1 MKVFVTGS
9 TGMVGSNLVRHL
21 LEQGH
26 EVNALARTPAKAAK
40 QLGESP
46 RLRVVKGDMEDVCAF
61 AQHLRGSDVLFH
73 TAAYFRDYFGNGDHW
88 PMLEKINVAGTI
100 ELLNKAEQAG
110 VKKAI
115 YVSSSGVLDSRRVGI
130 VDEHSPAGEMQE
142 QNLYFKSKVLAEQ
155 KLLEWLKT
163 HSLPVVQILPGWIW
177 GPGDAAPTAAG
188 QLVLDYLNGKLP
200 GIIEGRSNIVDAR
213 DVAQAMIN
221 AVEHGRN
228 GERYLVS
235 NTPATIEELLLG
247 LQKASG
253 LPAPTMRIS
262 YRMALLVAYASEFA
276 ARLRGKDTLITVEGI
291 RTLQDRGTFSS
302 EKAMR
307 ELGVSFRSLDE
318 TLRDTVMWYRA
329 QQPEKITRPQA
340 IKTVVASAR

>member
-1 MKVFVTGS
+1 MKAFVTGS
-9 TGMVGSNLVRHL
+9 TGMVGSNLVRLL

-26 EVNALARTPAKAAK
+26 EVVALARTPSKAAK

-46 RLRVVKGDMEDVCAF
+46 RLCVVKGDMEDVNAF
-61 AQHLRGSDVLFH
+61 AQHLQGSDVLFH
-73 TAAYFRDYFGNGDHW
+73 TAAYFRDYFGSGDHW

-100 ELLNKAEQAG
+100 DLLNRAEQAG

-115 YVSSSGVLDSRRVGI
+115 YVSSSGVLDARREGI
-130 VDEHSPAGEMQE
+130 IDENGPAGEMQE
-142 QNLYFKSKVLAEQ
+142 RNLYFKSKVLAEQ

-213 DVAQAMIN
+213 DVSQAMIY
-221 AVEHGRN
+221 AVEKGRS
-228 GERYLVS
+228 GERYLIS
-235 NTPATIEELLLG
+235 NTPATIEALLHG
-247 LQKASG
+247 LQKVSG

-276 ARLRGKDTLITVEGI
+276 ARLRSKDTLITVEGI
-291 RTLQDRGTFSS
+291 RTLQDRGTFSA
-302 EKAMR
+302 EKAKR
-307 ELGVSFRSLDE
+307 ELGATFHPLGV

-329 QQPEKITRPQA
+329 QQPEKITRPQVV
-340 IKTVVASAR
+340 KTVVASAR

>member
-1 MKVFVTGS
+1 MKAFVTGS
-9 TGMVGSNLVRHL
+9 TGMVGSNLVRLL

-26 EVNALARTPAKAAK
+26 EVVALARTPSKAAK

-46 RLRVVKGDMEDVCAF
+46 RLRVVKGDMEDVNAF
-61 AQHLRGSDVLFH
+61 AQHLQGSDVLFH
-73 TAAYFRDYFGNGDHW
+73 TAAYFRDYFGSGDHW

-100 ELLNKAEQAG
+100 DLLNRAQQAG

-115 YVSSSGVLDSRRVGI
+115 YVSSSGVLDSRREGI
-130 VDEHSPAGEMQE
+130 IDENGPAGEMQE
-142 QNLYFKSKVLAEQ
+142 RNLYFKSKVLAEQ

-213 DVAQAMIN
+213 DVSQAMIY
-221 AVEHGRN
+221 AVEKGRS
-228 GERYLVS
+228 GERYLIS
-235 NTPATIEELLLG
+235 NTPATMEELLFG
-247 LQKASG
+247 LQTVSG

-291 RTLQDRGTFSS
+291 RTLQDRGTFSA
-302 EKAMR
+302 EKAKR
-307 ELGVSFRSLDE
+307 ELGATFRPLE
-318 TLRDTVMWYRA
+318 VTLRDTVMWYRS
-329 QQPEKITRPQA
+329 QQPEKITQPQV